1 MSTNMLGLTSHTYE
15 GRNVRTSFNADNQP
29 LFVARDVFDVLD
41 IKWGGSDSL
50 SFLDEDESEISGVT
64 DDLGRTQQTILLT
77 ESGLYAVIFRSNK
90 PEARRF
96 RKWVTSELL
105 PSLRKTGSYALG
117 SADAGY
123 TISTQGEARVQQLR
137 ALAQCERYIT
147 LYTARRDAVLRGE
160 SPALAGSLSP
170 VTVEGAVPILDHLRS
185 EYPEWAPPLVRM
197 RTQQATERCIRRGL
211 PVGRMLAGTRW
222 VRTARPADI
231 AAVLTEK
238 GGA

>member
-1 MSTNMLGLTSHTYE
+1 MTGLTSHTYE
-15 GRNVRTSFNADNQP
+15 GRNVRTSFTADNQP
-29 LFVARDVFDVLD
+29 LFVARDVFEALD
-41 IKWGGSDSL
+41 IAWRGLASIE
-50 SFLDEDESEISGVT
+50 FLDGDEFASTEVI
-64 DDLGRTQQTILLT
+64 DALGRGQETILLT
-77 ESGLYAVIFRSNK
+77 ESGLYATIFQSRK
-90 PEARRF
+90 PEARKF

-105 PSLRKTGSYALG
+105 PSLRKTGSYALS
-117 SADAGY
+117 SADVGY

-170 VTVEGAVPILDHLRS
+170 VTVEGAVPILDHLRATF
-185 EYPEWAPPLVRM
+185 PEWAPPLVRM

-211 PVGRMLAGTRW
+211 PVGRALAGTRW
-222 VRTARPADI
+222 VRTARPQDI